1 MERHYE
7 TIWIVKSDLGAPGI
21 KEILENATTALEGGN
36 GHVNKVDEWGMKRL
50 AYPIQK
56 KNEGYYTLI
65 DFNAVPET
73 VTKMENVFRYNE
85 DVVRY
90 QTVRL
95 DEEYVE
101 PVVEPE
107 PEVEPTAEPATEAEP
122 VAEPVTEPTAEPA
135 AEAVTEPAVE
145 TTAEVEIAEKAEAPV
160 ETAEAEAKAEAK
172 AEKTEEGSN

>member
-7 TIWIVKSDLGAPGI
+7 TIWIVRSDLGAPGI
-21 KEILENATTALEGGN
+21 KEILENATTALEGGK
-36 GHVNKVDEWGMKRL
+36 GHINKVDEWGMKRF

-101 PVVEPE
+101 P
-107 PEVEPTAEPATEAEP
+107 ATEA
-122 VAEPVTEPTAEPA
+122 VPVTEPTAEPA
-135 AEAVTEPAVE
+135 GEAVTEPAVE
-145 TTAEVEIAEKAEAPV
+145 TTAEAETAEKAEAPV

-172 AEKTEEGSN
+172 EEKTEEGSN

>member
-7 TIWIVKSDLGAPGI
+7 TIWIVRSDLGAPGI
-21 KEILENATTALEGGN
+21 KEILENATSALTGGK
-36 GHVNKVDEWGMKRL
+36 GHINKVDEWGVKRF

-65 DFNAVPET
+65 DFNAVPEA

-101 PVVEPE
+101 PVAEPE
-107 PEVEPTAEPATEAEP
+107 PEPEAEP
-122 VAEPVTEPTAEPA
+122 VAEPEPA
-135 AEAVTEPAVE
+135 VESEPAVE
-145 TTAEVEIAEKAEAPV
+145 TTAEPA
-160 ETAEAEAKAEAK
+160 AEAETTGEKE
-172 AEKTEEGSN
+172 EKTEEGAN

>member
-36 GHVNKVDEWGMKRL
+36 GHINKVDEWGMKRL

-107 PEVEPTAEPATEAEP
+107 PEAEP
-122 VAEPVTEPTAEPA
+122 VAEPT

-145 TTAEVEIAEKAEAPV
+145 TTAEAETAEKA
-160 ETAEAEAKAEAK
+160 ETAEAEEKN
-172 AEKTEEGSN
+172 EKTEEGSN

>member
-7 TIWIVKSDLGAPGI
+7 TIWIVKTELGAPGI
-21 KEILENATTALEGGN
+21 KEIQEKAAAAITGGKGN
-36 GHVNKVDEWGMKRL
+36 VNKVDEWGVRRF

-65 DFNAVPET
+65 DFNALPAT
-73 VTKMENVFRYNE
+73 VVEMEKIFKFNE

-101 PVVEPE
+101 PVAAPAPE
-107 PEVEPTAEPATEAEP
+107 PVVEAAVEAAP
-122 VAEPVTEPTAEPA
+122 
-135 AEAVTEPAVE
+135 EPAVE
-145 TTAEVEIAEKAEAPV
+145 AEADKAV
-160 ETAEAEAKAEAK
+160 EEEKTV
-172 AEKTEEGSN
+172 EKTEEGATDADK

>member
-7 TIWIVKSDLGAPGI
+7 TIWIVRSDLGAPGI
-21 KEILENATTALEGGN
+21 KEILENATTALEGGK
-36 GHVNKVDEWGMKRL
+36 GHINKVDEWGMKRF

-101 PVVEPE
+101 PAVVPE
-107 PEVEPTAEPATEAEP
+107 PVAEPTAEPATEAEP
-122 VAEPVTEPTAEPA
+122 VTEPTAEP
-135 AEAVTEPAVE
+135 VTEPAVE
-145 TTAEVEIAEKAEAPV
+145 TTAEAETAEKAEAPV
-160 ETAEAEAKAEAK
+160 ETAEAEKKE
-172 AEKTEEGSN
+172 EKTEEGSN